1 MTILTS
7 QLNPRSQAFADNGR
21 QMQSLVDDL
30 ESLIEQIKQG
40 GGERYQA
47 RHQARGKLLPRA
59 RVDM

>member
-7 QLNPRSQAFADNGR
+7 QLNTRSQAFADNAR

-40 GGERYQA
+40 GGER
-47 RHQARGKLLPRA
+47 
-59 RVDM
+59 